1 MEQILLCKV
10 HQGVGGLGIGL
21 TFDDDIWSTM
31 IDDYTKLKIDMD
43 YNVI

>member
-10 HQGVGGLGIGL
+10 HQGVGGLGFVL
-21 TFDDDIWSTM
+21 TFDNDIWSTM